1 MHPQGVCRIRKPAA
15 LATAALYFKFFK
27 PKYWDKRSADVRR
40 RNCAVLPKKEEEPN
54 MNDHANK
61 CIECSVRSCAHHCE
75 NQDYC
80 SLEQIHVGTHECHP
94 AVDQCTDCKSFRK
107 R

>member
-1 MHPQGVCRIRKPAA
+1 
-15 LATAALYFKFFK
+15 
-27 PKYWDKRSADVRR
+27 
-40 RNCAVLPKKEEEPN
+40 
-54 MNDHANK
+54 MNDHVNK

-75 NQDYC
+75 NQDYG

>member
-1 MHPQGVCRIRKPAA
+1 MIFPHSVIIGKA
-15 LATAALYFKFFK
+15 LIESEF
-27 PKYWDKRSADVRR
+27 S
-40 RNCAVLPKKEEEPN
+40 KKEEEPN